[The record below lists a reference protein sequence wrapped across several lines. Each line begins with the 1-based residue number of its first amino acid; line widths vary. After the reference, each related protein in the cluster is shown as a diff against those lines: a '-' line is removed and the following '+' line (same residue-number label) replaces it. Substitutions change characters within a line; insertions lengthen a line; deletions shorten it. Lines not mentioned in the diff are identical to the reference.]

1 MTSDTDTGYDWAWGI
16 AGPSAL
22 SLPVGMASKAYI
34 NKLLIPAAGAPKTL
48 AERRLLRQLVAD
60 IEAGKHTFN
69 NEATQLAY
77 GKKNVDLSGKSK
89 GFRIG
94 GMPYFPSTNES
105 GNAIRQ
111 ESSLSN
117 LLRSKLGLKPKI
129 NPLGSSFNPLTGE
142 INLARGQRGPAILAH
157 ELGHAQGGKALMGA
171 NIGGKL
177 AIPLLMS
184 GGLISNN
191 EDTGRN
197 WALGGSAAGAGLLA
211 SELDASRRG
220 YNMLRGLG
228 AGRKGALKAFLGIP
242 TYLGMASLPWL
253 GHTAKKLTG
262 SYNDNSEQTKIAM
275 STHPYLRCYAASLL
289 KAATFQDMGR
299 KADSSMKNLNQ
310 FTVNPLS
317 AGGSALVGGTAG
329 AAAGGLVGLL
339 RAALDSEDDDLG
351 STARK
356 ALQGGFIGG
365 AGGAALGMGGAKLK
379 RDQIL
384 DKIEAK
390 RAKSPLASSPSH
402 NAENI
407 RKFSD
412 QVLRRI
418 EVPVIPAIRRMTG
431 GDPEEFSRAVGDTNS
446 RAAMMQLAAAIVGK
460 KLSEGSKI

>member
-1 MTSDTDTGYDWAWGI
+1 
-16 AGPSAL
+16 
-22 SLPVGMASKAYI
+22 V
-34 NKLLIPAAGAPKTL
+34 
-48 AERRLLRQLVAD
+48 AE

-94 GMPYFPSTNES
+94 GMSYFPSSNEEV
-105 GNAIRQ
+105 NANRQ
-111 ESSLSN
+111 KSSLLN
-117 LLRSKLGLKPKI
+117 VIRSKMGIKPKI
-129 NPLGSSFNPLTGE
+129 SPLGSSFNPLTGE

-177 AIPLLMS
+177 AIPLLMT
-184 GGLISNN
+184 GGLLSNN
-191 EDTGRN
+191 EETGRN
-197 WALGGSAAGAGLLA
+197 WAIGGSAAGAGLLA

-253 GHTAKKLTG
+253 GHTAKKMTG
-262 SYNDNSEQTKIAM
+262 SYNENSEQTKIAM
-275 STHPYLRCYAASLL
+275 TIHPYLRCYASSLL

-299 KADSSMKNLNQ
+299 KADASVKNLNQ

-317 AGGSALVGGTAG
+317 TGGSALVGGTAG

-365 AGGAALGMGGAKLK
+365 AGGAALGMTGAKLK

-384 DKIEAK
+384 DKIETK
-390 RAKSPLASSPSH
+390 RAQSPLASSP
-402 NAENI
+402 I
-407 RKFSD
+407 RSADIVRKIADKS
-412 QVLRRI
+412 LRRI
-418 EVPVIPAIRRMTG
+418 EVPVIPAIKRMTG
-431 GDPEEFSRAVGDTNS
+431 GDPREFSQAVVDTNS
-446 RAAMMQLAAAIVGK
+446 RAAMMQTLAALLGK
-460 KLSEGSKI
+460 RLAEGQLK